1 MLGDLLCAVPAFRA
15 LRAALPDANITLIGL
30 PWAVEFARQYV
41 EYFDDF
47 IEFPGFPGLPER
59 AFEPSAVA
67 RFLIDVQSRQFDLA
81 IQMHGS
87 GSFVN
92 PLVTLFGARRTAGY
106 FRAGEYCPDCET
118 FLEYPGDLPEVRRH
132 LRLAAFLGAPPR
144 GEQLEFPLTAAGDV
158 EARKISDAYEISPR
172 KFICLHPGARYPS
185 RRWPAAKFA
194 AVANSFAGEISN
206 VVITGTKSESPL
218 ADELISH
225 LRIPAVNLIGR
236 TDLGTL
242 AWFVHNAR
250 LLVSGDTGVAHLAA
264 AVETPS
270 VVVVLSSDVER
281 WAPLDERVH
290 RTVVANVDCRPC
302 EFVEC
307 PIGHVCAAVVEP
319 EEVIATARIAMDSEP
334 AGSTHVHQ
342 EQSILEG
349 SRA

>member
-15 LRAALPDANITLIGL
+15 LRAALPDANISLIGL

-47 IEFPGFPGLPER
+47 IEFPGYPGLPER
-59 AFEPSAVA
+59 SWDPYAVV
-67 RFLIDVQSRQFDLA
+67 RFLADVQTRQFDLA

-92 PLVTLFGARRTAGY
+92 PLVSLFGARRTAGY
-106 FRAGEYCPDCET
+106 FRAGEYCPDSET

-158 EARKISDAYEISPR
+158 EARMIADAYDISPR
-172 KFICLHPGARYPS
+172 KYICLHPGARYPS
-185 RRWPAAKFA
+185 RRWPPAKFA

-242 AWFVHNAR
+242 HGSCITPGYSFPATLAWPTWQQRSRRRAWWWCSVPMSNAGR
-250 LLVSGDTGVAHLAA
+250 RWMSGCIARWLRTSIAVLASLLNVRSATCV
-264 AVETPS
+264 
-270 VVVVLSSDVER
+270 
-281 WAPLDERVH
+281 PLW
-290 RTVVANVDCRPC
+290 
-302 EFVEC
+302 
-307 PIGHVCAAVVEP
+307 
-319 EEVIATARIAMDSEP
+319 S
-334 AGSTHVHQ
+334 
-342 EQSILEG
+342 
-349 SRA
+349 